1 MFCKFEKDNLSR
13 SGFFSR
19 FVFNL
24 INIIY
29 RFRNTIIMKEFKFIF
44 LPLVFVFISMTSVQ
58 AQRVESDSPL
68 IGSWDLTIT
77 MEQDQLE
84 NLGLFRHGLMASS
97 GFPGWLKVKLSGF
110 STLVGYY
117 VGYEGSARPI
127 AEVHYNA
134 DEDKYHFTIPPQWMD
149 IDDLYFEFT
158 LKNDKLEGYQMLDGN
173 KLKFTGVRAPSLE
186 REEPPVWGSP
196 INLLTKNMER
206 WIIPDNNQFEMVDGV
221 LINDEKGGNLITKEK
236 FDDFKLSV
244 EFRYPEGSN
253 SGIYLRGRYE
263 LQIEDSN
270 GRSDDVSIGGIYGF
284 IAPSVNAAKN
294 PGEWQTYEITLVGRH
309 VTVVH
314 NGIAVIVD
322 RPIPGIT
329 GGSLN
334 SNEGEPGPIMIQ
346 GDHGPVEF
354 RKFAIT
360 PSVN

>member
-1 MFCKFEKDNLSR
+1 MNKIR
-13 SGFFSR
+13 
-19 FVFNL
+19 NL
-24 INIIY
+24 ILSLA
-29 RFRNTIIMKEFKFIF
+29 FILISAF
-44 LPLVFVFISMTSVQ
+44 LSN

-77 MEQDQLE
+77 MEQNQLE
-84 NLGLFRHGLMASS
+84 NLGLFRHGLMTSS

-127 AEVHYNA
+127 AEVHYDA
-134 DEDKYHFTIPPQWMD
+134 DKDKYHFTIPPQWMD
-149 IDDLYFEFT
+149 IDDIYFEFT
-158 LKNDKLEGYQMLDGN
+158 LKDDKLEGYKMLDGN
-173 KLKFTGVRAPSLE
+173 KLKFTGVRAPSLK
-186 REEPPVWGSP
+186 RKEPPIWGNP

-206 WIIPDNNQFEMVDGV
+206 WIIPENNKFKMVDGV
-221 LINDEKGGNLITKEK
+221 LVNSEKGGNLITNQK

-263 LQIEDSN
+263 LQIEDSK
-270 GRSDDVSIGGIYGF
+270 GRADDVSIGGIYGF
-284 IAPSVNAAKN
+284 IAPTVNAAKN

-314 NGIAVIVD
+314 NGIEVISN

-354 RKFAIT
+354 RKFVIT
-360 PSVN
+360 PAVN

>member
-1 MFCKFEKDNLSR
+1 MSKIRNVILTLSILLI
-13 SGFFSR
+13 SVYFS
-19 FVFNL
+19 N
-24 INIIY
+24 
-29 RFRNTIIMKEFKFIF
+29 
-44 LPLVFVFISMTSVQ
+44 

-84 NLGLFRHGLMASS
+84 NLGLFRHGLMSSS

-127 AEVHYNA
+127 AEVHYDA

-149 IDDLYFEFT
+149 IDDIYFEFT
-158 LKNDKLEGYQMLDGN
+158 LKDDKLEGYKMLDGN

-186 REEPPVWGSP
+186 REEPPVWGNP
-196 INLLTKNMER
+196 INLLTENMDR
-206 WIIPDNNQFEMVDGV
+206 WIIPENNQFKMVDGV
-221 LINDEKGGNLITKEK
+221 MVNSEKGGNLVTNQK

-263 LQIEDSN
+263 LQIEDSK
-270 GRSDDVSIGGIYGF
+270 GRADDVSIGGIYGF
-284 IAPSVNAAKN
+284 IAPTVNAAKE

-309 VTVVH
+309 VTVIH
-314 NGIAVIVD
+314 NGVAVIYN

-334 SNEGEPGPIMIQ
+334 SNEGEPGPIMVQ
-346 GDHGPVEF
+346 GDHGPIEF
-354 RKFAIT
+354 RKFVIT
-360 PSVN
+360 PAVN